1 MSTTTFRMIRKK
13 RPGDRSVIHTPSEI
27 VRCTFDNGIVTADC
41 KGTNAKRTLEK
52 KGFVLKE
59 EIKPA
64 LSNKAGIGLLAE
76 KTTKKGTAKPALKKS
91 TVKAIAPKKR
101 TSTKTKK

>member
-1 MSTTTFRMIRKK
+1 MPTTTFRMIRKK

-52 KGFVLKE
+52 KGFILKE
-59 EIKPA
+59 EIKSVAHKKVDDVPVVE
-64 LSNKAGIGLLAE
+64 KAA
-76 KTTKKGTAKPALKKS
+76 KKGLARSTVKKS
-91 TVKAIAPKKR
+91 AVKAIAPKKR
-101 TSTKTKK
+101 TSTKTRK